1 MQPLCGL
8 TPFAL
13 LLISSDFVLM
23 NQEEQR
29 EFL

>member
-1 MQPLCGL
+1 MQLLCGL

>member
-8 TPFAL
+8 TPFA